1 MPSAGW
7 IAVAVVAGLLLTW
20 ELWICEGTHFGRRF
34 VVWLY
39 EITAHRYDGI
49 KRFDPDW
56 ERHFLG
62 DSVANALGG
71 LVEARVLDVGAGTGR
86 LARSLEGLPFFR
98 GTVFALDPARR
109 MIARGRRMAPGVS
122 ARWVRGWGDGL
133 PFLSDAFDMVTSLEV
148 LEFTPR
154 PRAVL
159 KEMVRV
165 LTPGGWLLVT
175 NRVGWQSRWIL
186 GKTVPR
192 AAIRRRLGRLGL
204 EEIEVAIW
212 QLDYDLVWAR
222 KAGPARAN

>member
-1 MPSAGW
+1 
-7 IAVAVVAGLLLTW
+7 
-20 ELWICEGTHFGRRF
+20 
-34 VVWLY
+34 
-39 EITAHRYDGI
+39 
-49 KRFDPDW
+49 
-56 ERHFLG
+56 
-62 DSVANALGG
+62 
-71 LVEARVLDVGAGTGR
+71 
-86 LARSLEGLPFFR
+86 
-98 GTVFALDPARR
+98 
-109 MIARGRRMAPGVS
+109 MAPGVS

-222 KAGPARAN
+222 KAVPARAN